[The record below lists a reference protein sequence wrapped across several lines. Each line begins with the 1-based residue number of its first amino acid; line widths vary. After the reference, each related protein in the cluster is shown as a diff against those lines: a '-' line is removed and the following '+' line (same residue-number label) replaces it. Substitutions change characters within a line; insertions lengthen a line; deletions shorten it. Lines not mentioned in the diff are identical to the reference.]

1 MNAKNWYTI
10 DNVQEV
16 DTPFLA
22 IYPDRVKANID
33 ALKAIIPDASRLRP
47 HVKVHKSK
55 QVVAMMMEAGIT
67 KFKCAT
73 IAEAEMLAL
82 AGAPDVLLAYQPVG
96 PKIKRLIHLI
106 AGYPST
112 KFACL
117 VDNEQVASGLAADAS
132 ERNLCVSVYLDLNVG
147 MNRTGI
153 LPASAIALY
162 RRIMGIRGVVLVGL
176 HAYAGQ
182 ITQADPESRH
192 AASAIAYDIVARLR
206 AEINQAGFPFPA
218 ISSGSTPT
226 LQPDEGTRDTEWSP
240 GTFIYWDQTYAE
252 LYKELPFD
260 VAALVVTRVI
270 SMPSENQLC
279 LDLGYKAISSE
290 GDLEHRVRFLGHS
303 DLRVTS
309 QSEEHMVISAMPG
322 HQLVIGDV
330 LYGLPYHIGRTCN
343 LYQSASIV
351 YNNSV
356 NGEWY
361 HFTGRK
367 IST

>member
-1 MNAKNWYTI
+1 MNVKHWYTI

-22 IYPDRVKANID
+22 IFPDRVKANIR
-33 ALKAIIPDASRLRP
+33 ALKEIIPDTNRLRP

-55 QVVAMMMEAGIT
+55 QVVALMMEAGIT

-82 AGAPDVLLAYQPVG
+82 TGAPDVLLAYQPVG

-106 AGYPST
+106 AGYPAT

-117 VDNEQVASGLAADAS
+117 VDNEQVAGELAAES
-132 ERNLCVSVYLDLNVG
+132 SNRNLCVPVYLDLNVG

-153 LPASAIALY
+153 APASALTLY
-162 RRIMGIRGVVLVGL
+162 KRIMGIRGIVLVGL

-182 ITQADPESRH
+182 ITAADPETRH
-192 AASAIAYDIVARLR
+192 AASAAAYDVVAKLR
-206 AEINQAGFPFPA
+206 TEINDAGFPLPA
-218 ISSGSTPT
+218 ISTDSTPT
-226 LQPDEGTRDTEWSP
+226 LQPHAANRETEWSP

-252 LYKELPFD
+252 LYGELPFD

-270 SMPSENQLC
+270 SMPGENLLC
-279 LDLGYKAISSE
+279 VDLGYKAVSSE
-290 GDLEHRVRFLGHS
+290 GDLEHRVRFLGHPG
-303 DLRVTS
+303 LRVAS
-309 QSEEHMVISAMPG
+309 QSEEHMVISATPG
-322 HQLVIGDV
+322 HKLVIGDV

-343 LYQSASIV
+343 LYQSASTV
-351 YNNSV
+351 FNNSI

>member
-1 MNAKNWYTI
+1 MSAKNWYTI

-22 IYPDRVKANID
+22 IFPDRVQANID
-33 ALKAIIPDASRLRP
+33 ALKQMIPDTSRLRP

-96 PKIKRLIHLI
+96 PKTKRLIYLI
-106 AGYPST
+106 AGYPAT

-117 VDNEQVASGLAADAS
+117 VDNEQVASELAAEAS
-132 ERNLCVSVYLDLNVG
+132 ARNLCVSVYLDLNVG

-153 LPASAIALY
+153 HPARALALY
-162 RRIMGIRGVVLVGL
+162 RKIMGIRGIVLVGL
-176 HAYAGQ
+176 HGYAGQ
-182 ITQADPESRH
+182 ITQADAESRH
-192 AASAIAYDIVARLR
+192 MASAAAFDIVAGLR
-206 AEINQAGFPFPA
+206 AEISEAGFPLPA
-218 ISSGSTPT
+218 ISMGSTPT
-226 LQPDEGTRDTEWSP
+226 LRPDAASRDAEWSP
-240 GTFIYWDQTYAE
+240 GTFIYWDQSYAE
-252 LYKELPFD
+252 LYGELPFD
-260 VAALVVTRVI
+260 PAALVVSRVI
-270 SMPSENQLC
+270 SMPSENLLC

>member
-22 IYPDRVKANID
+22 IFPDRVKANIY
-33 ALKAIIPDASRLRP
+33 ALKQMIPDTSRLRP

-55 QVVAMMMEAGIT
+55 QVIALMMEAGIT

-106 AGYPST
+106 AGYPAT

-117 VDNEQVASGLAADAS
+117 VDSEQVANELAADAS
-132 ERNLCVSVYLDLNVG
+132 DRNLCVSAYLDLNVG

-153 LPASAIALY
+153 MPAEALTLY
-162 RRIMGIRGVVLVGL
+162 KRIMGIRGIVLVGL

-182 ITQADPESRH
+182 ITQADPETRH
-192 AASAIAYDIVARLR
+192 TASAVAYDIVARLR
-206 AEINQAGFPFPA
+206 AEINEAGFPFPA
-218 ISSGSTPT
+218 ISTGSTPT
-226 LQPDEGTRDTEWSP
+226 LQPDAANHDTEWSP

-252 LYKELPFD
+252 LYGELPFD
-260 VAALVVTRVI
+260 VAALVVTRVV
-270 SMPSENQLC
+270 SMPGENLLC

-290 GDLEHRVRFLGHS
+290 GDLDHRVRFLGHPG
-303 DLRVTS
+303 LRVTS
-309 QSEEHMVISAMPG
+309 QSEEHMVISATPG
-322 HQLVIGDV
+322 HKLAIGDV

-351 YNNSV
+351 YNNNA